1 MLSATTNSLKFITTT
16 GTTIDLAAGTYSA
29 NFDGAG
35 TLKLLGTVVND
46 EVIGNATTIGT
57 LDMNSNT
64 LDNGAALIK
73 VGTLTLS
80 GSILGGASLQV
91 TGTAAIGANVTTTGD
106 QLFQGAAIV
115 SVDTILTNTNSDV
128 TFSSTLNSD
137 ATPRDLTIDT
147 GGNTGTILF
156 SGAVGQ
162 TNDFDVITITGNLDL
177 DADIGA
183 DDFSAAGATSIAVS
197 GASNLGG
204 DVTTSGTQT
213 YTGAVTL
220 SGAARTLKGSTVTF
234 GSTLAGG
241 GQNLTITGDAV
252 FGGNATGLGALDV
265 SGTLAA
271 NATNITATNE
281 SITIQ
286 GTTTIADGITLVVD
300 SGTADKDITFA
311 AITAGDAE
319 GQNLTIDAGTNAN
332 AQIFLNGDVT
342 NLDTLSIT
350 DAGIL
355 NLVGNITVDTL
366 VIPTAVNNVIVS
378 GNITTTADT
387 SFANVGTTIIGN
399 ADDDVNTFGGGLDI
413 TAGPTSATAIT
424 LQGTIKTT
432 NDQIDIGDADTGIRI
447 AGTATITTNGAGVI
461 NLAGAIS
468 GAGGAQNLIINS
480 TGATTISQAVTALQ
494 NLTTDALGST
504 ILEGNVTTS
513 ALQTYGDTVTISGTR
528 TLQGTT
534 VSMASVQGNGDD
546 DDELTITGIFDLN
559 GAATADLKTLSVS
572 SSSNIGGDVTTSTT
586 QTYTGAVVMSGGDRT
601 LTATQVNFGN
611 TVDGGG
617 AELAIVGILN
627 LDGALTNTTNLSV
640 SSTSTLDANVTTT
653 GTQTYTGGVTL
664 GTGARTLQ
672 GSTVTF
678 GSTLAGGGQNLT
690 ITGDA
695 VFGGNATGLGALD
708 VSGTLA
714 ANATNITA
722 TNESIT
728 IQGTTTIADGIT
740 LVVDSGTADKDI
752 TFAAI
757 TAGDAEGQNLTINAG
772 TNANAQI
779 FLNGDVT
786 NLDTL
791 SITDAGILNLVGN
804 ITVDTLVIPTAV
816 NNVIVSGNITTTAD
830 TSFANVGTTIIGNAD
845 DDVNTFG
852 GGLDITAGP
861 TSATAITLQGTIK
874 TTNDQIDI
882 GDADTGIRIAGTAT
896 ITTNGAGV
904 INLAGAIS
912 GAGGAQ
918 NLIINSTG
926 ATTISQAVTAL
937 QNLTTDALGS
947 TILQGNVTTSA
958 LQTYG
963 DTVTISGDQNFTR
976 YNSFNGFCSR

>member
-1 MLSATTNSLKFITTT
+1 M
-16 GTTIDLAAGTYSA
+16 
-29 NFDGAG
+29 
-35 TLKLLGTVVND
+35 
-46 EVIGNATTIGT
+46 
-57 LDMNSNT
+57 
-64 LDNGAALIK
+64 
-73 VGTLTLS
+73 
-80 GSILGGASLQV
+80 
-91 TGTAAIGANVTTTGD
+91 
-106 QLFQGAAIV
+106 
-115 SVDTILTNTNSDV
+115 
-128 TFSSTLNSD
+128 
-137 ATPRDLTIDT
+137 
-147 GGNTGTILF
+147 
-156 SGAVGQ
+156 
-162 TNDFDVITITGNLDL
+162 
-177 DADIGA
+177 
-183 DDFSAAGATSIAVS
+183 
-197 GASNLGG
+197 
-204 DVTTSGTQT
+204 
-213 YTGAVTL
+213 
-220 SGAARTLKGSTVTF
+220 
-234 GSTLAGG
+234 
-241 GQNLTITGDAV
+241 
-252 FGGNATGLGALDV
+252 

-640 SSTSTLDANVTTT
+640 TGATALGADVTTS
-653 GTQTYTGGVTL
+653 GTQEYTSLVTADVAAKRTLTGSTITLTGGLDGGAQALDIAGDLV
-664 GTGARTLQ
+664 TGAAMTNI
-672 GSTVTF
+672 TV
-678 GSTLAGGGQNLT
+678 
-690 ITGDA
+690 
-695 VFGGNATGLGALD
+695 LD
-708 VSGTLA
+708 VSGTASLGGSVTTA
-714 ANATNITA
+714 DSLTIDGTLTLTTNITLDSTGNNA
-722 TNESIT
+722 T
-728 IQGTTTIADGIT
+728 DDIT
-740 LVVDSGTADKDI
+740 LAAISGTAAGATESLVLDAGAAGAISVSGAVTGLEDLSLTLSDGA
-752 TFAAI
+752 TFAAVTLNNDFTITGATTGANITFNGNLSLGGDFI
-757 TAGDAEGQNLTINAG
+757 TAASNYNIAINE
-772 TNANAQI
+772 
-779 FLNGDVT
+779 
-786 NLDTL
+786 
-791 SITDAGILNLVGN
+791 N
-804 ITVDTLVIPTAV
+804 ITVADQVTFTNTGLLVL
-816 NNVIVSGNITTTAD
+816 GN
-830 TSFANVGTTIIGNAD
+830 GTD
-845 DDVNTFG
+845 DDLTFG
-852 GGLDITAGP
+852 GGITAIAQATGGYDADAIKIAGNII
-861 TSATAITLQGTIK
+861 TTQDVVQLGSALVGITLT
-874 TTNDQIDI
+874 
-882 GDADTGIRIAGTAT
+882 ADST
-896 ITTNGAGV
+896 ITTGAG
-904 INLAGAIS
+904 AGNIDLDGIIIGGDNSLGLNAGSGLITSALEIS
-912 GAGGAQ
+912 GISTLTITQSGGTIFTGNVGATTVT
-918 NLIINSTG
+918 LTDSTG
-926 ATTISQAVTAL
+926 AIEFDGDLAATTLNVAAGAVEGGFDVEI
-937 QNLTTDALGS
+937 NEDA
-947 TILQGNVTTSA
+947 TH
-958 LQTYG
+958 Y
-963 DTVTISGDQNFTR
+963 
-976 YNSFNGFCSR
+976 

>member
-1 MLSATTNSLKFITTT
+1 MQNKSEPNKNKALAAVILEKLFDQTKKIIKNTLSYLTIFSLVFSSALINTAYAADGDVLLIDGATADQTTVIVGGAGGRNLSSNGGNSQLDIQVNGTAVLDIGNTADLTIDTIISTDADDGAANTLDLQLNGITLTVEEAIADNENDPLSITVTDNNSVLSIVASTGDVSTTNSLKFITTT
-16 GTTIDLAAGTYSA
+16 GTRIDLAAGTYSA

-162 TNDFDVITITGNLDL
+162 TNNFDVITITGNLDL

-197 GASNLGG
+197 GASNLGE

-220 SGAARTLKGSTVTF
+220 SGGARTLK
-234 GSTLAGG
+234 
-241 GQNLTITGDAV
+241 
-252 FGGNATGLGALDV
+252 
-265 SGTLAA
+265 
-271 NATNITATNE
+271 
-281 SITIQ
+281 
-286 GTTTIADGITLVVD
+286 
-300 SGTADKDITFA
+300 
-311 AITAGDAE
+311 
-319 GQNLTIDAGTNAN
+319 
-332 AQIFLNGDVT
+332 
-342 NLDTLSIT
+342 
-350 DAGIL
+350 
-355 NLVGNITVDTL
+355 
-366 VIPTAVNNVIVS
+366 
-378 GNITTTADT
+378 
-387 SFANVGTTIIGN
+387 
-399 ADDDVNTFGGGLDI
+399 
-413 TAGPTSATAIT
+413 
-424 LQGTIKTT
+424 
-432 NDQIDIGDADTGIRI
+432 
-447 AGTATITTNGAGVI
+447 
-461 NLAGAIS
+461 
-468 GAGGAQNLIINS
+468 
-480 TGATTISQAVTALQ
+480 
-494 NLTTDALGST
+494 
-504 ILEGNVTTS
+504 
-513 ALQTYGDTVTISGTR
+513 
-528 TLQGTT
+528 
-534 VSMASVQGNGDD
+534 
-546 DDELTITGIFDLN
+546 
-559 GAATADLKTLSVS
+559 
-572 SSSNIGGDVTTSTT
+572 
-586 QTYTGAVVMSGGDRT
+586 
-601 LTATQVNFGN
+601 
-611 TVDGGG
+611 
-617 AELAIVGILN
+617 
-627 LDGALTNTTNLSV
+627 
-640 SSTSTLDANVTTT
+640 
-653 GTQTYTGGVTL
+653 
-664 GTGARTLQ
+664 

>member
-16 GTTIDLAAGTYSA
+16 GTRIELAAGTYSA

-162 TNDFDVITITGNLDL
+162 TNNFDVITITGNLDL

-183 DDFSAAGATSIAVS
+183 DNFTSAGATSIAVS
-197 GASNLGG
+197 GASNLGK

-664 GTGARTLQ
+664 GTDARTLQ

-757 TAGDAEGQNLTINAG
+757 TAGDAEGQNLTIDAG

-896 ITTNGAGV
+896 ISTNGAGV

-937 QNLTTDALGS
+937 AKFDN
-947 TILQGNVTTSA
+947 
-958 LQTYG
+958 
-963 DTVTISGDQNFTR
+963 
-976 YNSFNGFCSR
+976 

>member
-1 MLSATTNSLKFITTT
+1 MQNKSEPNKNKALAAVILEKLFDQTKKIIKNTLSYLTIFSLVFSSALINTAYAADGDVLLIDGATADQTTVIVGGAGGRNLSSNGGNSQLDIQVNGTAVLDIGNTADLTIDTIISTDADDGAANTLDLQLNGITLTVEEAIADNENDPLSITVTDNNSVLSIVASTGDVSTTNSLKFITTT
-16 GTTIDLAAGTYSA
+16 GTRIDLAAGTYSA

-162 TNDFDVITITGNLDL
+162 TNNFDVITITGNLDL
-177 DADIGA
+177 DANIGA
-183 DDFSAAGATSIAVS
+183 DNFLTAGATSIAVS
-197 GASNLGG
+197 GTSNLSK

-220 SGAARTLKGSTVTF
+220 SGEAINLKGTTIQFGSTVAGGAQNLKVDGIMDLNGAMTDVAILEITGASNIGANISTTGTQTYTGAVTLDKAPAGATVLTATNNSAVLFSSTIDGTEDLTVATGGLTTF
-234 GSTLAGG
+234 DGLVGNTTILGAIDISGTGGLDLDANIASAASLAVTGATNLGANVTTTGAQIYTGAVTLDSGGTVTLEAGGAGVNFASTLTTNATE
-241 GQNLTITGDAV
+241 NLIITGDAV

-413 TAGPTSATAIT
+413 TAGPASDTAIT
-424 LQGTIKTT
+424 LQGTIKTF

-447 AGTATITTNGAGVI
+447 AGTATISTNGAGVI

-480 TGATTISQAVTALQ
+480 TGVTTISQAVTALAS
-494 NLTTDALGST
+494 LTTDASGAT
-504 ILEGNVTTS
+504 ILQGNVTTS
-513 ALQTYGDTVTISGTR
+513 ALQTYGDAVTISGDR

-534 VSMASVQGNGDD
+534 VSMASVQGDGGV

-559 GAATADLKTLSVS
+559 GAATADLQTLSVS
-572 SSSNIGGDVTTSTT
+572 SSSNLGGDVTTAAA
-586 QTYTGAVVMSGGDRT
+586 QTYSGAVVMSGGART
-601 LTATQVNFGN
+601 LTATQVNFGD

-617 AELAIVGILN
+617 
-627 LDGALTNTTNLSV
+627 
-640 SSTSTLDANVTTT
+640 
-653 GTQTYTGGVTL
+653 
-664 GTGARTLQ
+664 R
-672 GSTVTF
+672 
-678 GSTLAGGGQNLT
+678 
-690 ITGDA
+690 
-695 VFGGNATGLGALD
+695 
-708 VSGTLA
+708 
-714 ANATNITA
+714 
-722 TNESIT
+722 
-728 IQGTTTIADGIT
+728 
-740 LVVDSGTADKDI
+740 
-752 TFAAI
+752 
-757 TAGDAEGQNLTINAG
+757 
-772 TNANAQI
+772 
-779 FLNGDVT
+779 
-786 NLDTL
+786 
-791 SITDAGILNLVGN
+791 
-804 ITVDTLVIPTAV
+804 
-816 NNVIVSGNITTTAD
+816 
-830 TSFANVGTTIIGNAD
+830 
-845 DDVNTFG
+845 
-852 GGLDITAGP
+852 
-861 TSATAITLQGTIK
+861 
-874 TTNDQIDI
+874 
-882 GDADTGIRIAGTAT
+882 
-896 ITTNGAGV
+896 
-904 INLAGAIS
+904 
-912 GAGGAQ
+912 
-918 NLIINSTG
+918 
-926 ATTISQAVTAL
+926 
-937 QNLTTDALGS
+937 
-947 TILQGNVTTSA
+947 
-958 LQTYG
+958 
-963 DTVTISGDQNFTR
+963 
-976 YNSFNGFCSR
+976 